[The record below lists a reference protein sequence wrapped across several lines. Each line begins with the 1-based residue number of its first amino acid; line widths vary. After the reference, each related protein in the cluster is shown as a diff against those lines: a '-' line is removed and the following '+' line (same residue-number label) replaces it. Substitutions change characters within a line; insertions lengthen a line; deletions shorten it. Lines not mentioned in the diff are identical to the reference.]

1 MGHQRPTCFCLFVCA
16 DNDDQITVAMCECAT
31 SETLLLLQQEMQ
43 IEQQEVC
50 DPWFSSSANKTT
62 GPRGY
67 NTPQSEFTRKH
78 WVLRIWWTDV
88 LPGTQTLIELR
99 TQFSKT
105 LNTTLLCYLRVFHHQ
120 LTADDQRCQVHSV
133 QDVAR
138 KIALNLENWNK
149 KRMEPAFAAGREGC
163 SYRRGGRL
171 GRPRSTCWKREL
183 ACGKEPIR

>member
-67 NTPQSEFTRKH
+67 KH
-78 WVLRIWWTDV
+78 TSIRIYKKTLNSPDLMDRCV

-99 TQFSKT
+99 TQFSKS

-138 KIALNLENWNK
+138 KIALNLEN
-149 KRMEPAFAAGREGC
+149 
-163 SYRRGGRL
+163 
-171 GRPRSTCWKREL
+171 
-183 ACGKEPIR
+183 

>member
-43 IEQQEVC
+43 NEQEEVC

-88 LPGTQTLIELR
+88 LPGTQTLIEL
-99 TQFSKT
+99 
-105 LNTTLLCYLRVFHHQ
+105 LNTVFKILEHNVTLLFESFPPPINGWWSAVPSPLCAR
-120 LTADDQRCQVHSV
+120 RCQ
-133 QDVAR
+133 
-138 KIALNLENWNK
+138 KIALNLENWK
-149 KRMEPAFAAGREGC
+149 
-163 SYRRGGRL
+163 
-171 GRPRSTCWKREL
+171 
-183 ACGKEPIR
+183 